1 MQNHFEAIHVGHA
14 GVAAPARLRVRGRLL
29 RWAACLFLVLLML
42 CSPSAV
48 AVEMHVFY
56 GEGCPHCEEQHLFLD
71 ALQRTHPELQVHR
84 YEVWHDDS
92 HHRLFREMSKAH
104 GVDSGSVPTVF
115 LDGRAWVG
123 HSPRI
128 AAEIEAAVTAL
139 PAAAG
144 GAIRHTEGAAP
155 RIAGGDA
162 RVIEIP
168 GIGPL
173 AVRGDS
179 LVYSTLLIAF
189 VDGFNPCSF
198 WVLTLLMGLVVH
210 SGSRGRVALV
220 GGTFLLATT
229 LVYGAFMVGL
239 FSVLG
244 YVLYLEW
251 VQWLVAGFAALF
263 GLVNV
268 KDYFWY
274 RRGISFT
281 ISEQQ
286 KPGIYRRMRRVIA
299 SSGHPLALVA
309 ATAAMAVGVSL
320 VELPCT
326 AGFPVVWTALLTEQ
340 GIVGGAFLGLLA
352 LYLLVFLLDELTV
365 FAVAVATLR
374 VGRFEER
381 HGRLLKLI
389 GGMVMLA
396 LALVLLWNPAVMN
409 QLGDSLL
416 VFGAAMASALLIHV
430 FATKISIGSDASD
443 R

>member
-1 MQNHFEAIHVGHA
+1 MQKHFEALSPFG
-14 GVAAPARLRVRGRLL
+14 ARLPPRARVRLL
-29 RWAACLFLVLLML
+29 RLAASLLAALLVF
-42 CSPSAV
+42 CSPRAA

-56 GEGCPHCEEQHLFLD
+56 GQGCPHCAEQHLFLD
-71 ALQRTHPELQVHR
+71 ELQRTHPDLQVNR
-84 YEVWHDDS
+84 YEVWREDT
-92 HHRLFREMSKAH
+92 HHRVFREMSASH
-104 GVDSGSVPTVF
+104 GVDAGSVPTVF
-115 LDGRAWVG
+115 LDGRVWVG

-128 AAEIEAAVTAL
+128 AAEIEAAVAAL
-139 PAAAG
+139 PAGAG
-144 GAIRHTEGAAP
+144 SAIRHTESAAP
-155 RIAGGDA
+155 QPAAANA
-162 RVIEIP
+162 RVVEIP
-168 GIGPL
+168 AIGAL
-173 AVRGDS
+173 SVRGDS

-210 SGSRGRVALV
+210 SGSRGRVVLV
-220 GGTFLLATT
+220 GGTFLLTTT
-229 LVYGAFMVGL
+229 LVYGTFLVGL

-274 RRGISFT
+274 QRGISFT
-281 ISEQQ
+281 ISDEQ
-286 KPGIYRRMRRVIA
+286 KPGIYRRMRRVMA
-299 SSGHPLALVA
+299 SGGHPWALVA
-309 ATAAMAVGVSL
+309 ATAAMAAGVSL

-326 AGFPVVWTALLTEQ
+326 AGFPVVWTALLAEQ

-381 HGRLLKLI
+381 QGRLLKLI

-396 LALVLLWNPAVMN
+396 LAFVMFWNPAVMN

-416 VFGAAMASALLIHV
+416 VFGAAMAAALLIHG
-430 FATKISIGSDASD
+430 FASKMATGSDSTG

>member
-1 MQNHFEAIHVGHA
+1 MPKHFEALSHVGTA
-14 GVAAPARLRVRGRLL
+14 GSPRPARTRFPRL
-29 RWAACLFLVLLML
+29 AASLFTVLLVL
-42 CSPSAV
+42 CSPWAA

-56 GEGCPHCEEQHLFLD
+56 GQGCPHCEEQHRFLD
-71 ALQRTHPELQVHR
+71 ALQRTHPDLQVHR
-84 YEVWHDDS
+84 YEVWRADT
-92 HHRLFREMSKAH
+92 HHRLFREMAASH
-104 GVDSGSVPTVF
+104 GVDAGSVPTVF

-128 AAEIEAAVTAL
+128 AAELEAAVAAL
-139 PAAAG
+139 PAGAG
-144 GAIRHTEGAAP
+144 SAIRHTERAAP
-155 RIAGGDA
+155 RSPAGNA
-162 RVIEIP
+162 RAIEIP
-168 GIGPL
+168 GIGEI
-173 AVRGDS
+173 AVRGDA

-210 SGSRGRVALV
+210 SGSRGRVVLV
-220 GGTFLLATT
+220 GGTFLLTTT
-229 LVYGAFMVGL
+229 LVYGAFLVGL

-274 RRGISFT
+274 QRGISFT

-299 SSGHPLALVA
+299 SGGHPWALVA
-309 ATAAMAVGVSL
+309 ATAAMAAGVSL

-326 AGFPVVWTALLTEQ
+326 AGFPVVWTALLAEQ

-352 LYLLVFLLDELTV
+352 LYLAVFLLDELTV

-396 LALVLLWNPAVMN
+396 LAFVLFWNPAVMN
-409 QLGDSLL
+409 QFGDSLL
-416 VFGAAMASALLIHV
+416 VFGAAMAAALFIHLL
-430 FATKISIGSDASD
+430 ASRMAMRSGSMG

>member
-1 MQNHFEAIHVGHA
+1 MQKLFEALSPIGNAVLPLA
-14 GVAAPARLRVRGRLL
+14 SPARIRLL
-29 RWAACLFLVLLML
+29 GFAAGLFTALLMV
-42 CSPSAV
+42 CSPSAA
-48 AVEMHVFY
+48 AVDMHVFY

-71 ALQRTHPELQVHR
+71 ALQRSRPDLQVHR
-84 YEVWHDDS
+84 YEVWREDT
-92 HHRLFREMSKAH
+92 HHRLFREMSAAH
-104 GVDSGSVPTVF
+104 GVDAGSVPTVF
-115 LDGRAWVG
+115 VDGRAWVG

-128 AAEIEAAVTAL
+128 AAEIEAAVAAL
-139 PAAAG
+139 PAGADS
-144 GAIRHTEGAAP
+144 AIRTTESAAP
-155 RIAGGDA
+155 RTASGDTS
-162 RVIEIP
+162 VIEIP
-168 GIGPL
+168 GIG
-173 AVRGDS
+173 AVSVHGDS
-179 LVYSTLLIAF
+179 LVYSTSLIAF
-189 VDGFNPCSF
+189 IDGFNPCSF

-210 SGSRGRVALV
+210 SGSRGRVVLV
-220 GGTFLLATT
+220 GATFLLTTT

-239 FSVLG
+239 FNVLG

-281 ISEQQ
+281 ISDEQ
-286 KPGIYRRMRRVIA
+286 KPGIYRRMRRVMA
-299 SSGHPLALVA
+299 SGGHPWALVA
-309 ATAAMAVGVSL
+309 ATAAMAAGVSL

-326 AGFPVVWTALLTEQ
+326 AGFPVVWTALLAEQ
-340 GIVGGAFLGLLA
+340 GVVGGAFIGLLA

-396 LALVLLWNPAVMN
+396 LALVMFWNPAIMN
-409 QLGDSLL
+409 QLGNSLL
-416 VFGAAMASALLIHV
+416 VFGAAMTAALLIHV
-430 FATKISIGSDASD
+430 FASKIAGSA
-443 R
+443 

>member
-1 MQNHFEAIHVGHA
+1 MRKHFEAISHVSGT
-14 GVAAPARLRVRGRLL
+14 GLSRPARVLLL
-29 RWAACLFLVLLML
+29 RLAASVFAALLML
-42 CSPSAV
+42 CSPWAA

-56 GEGCPHCEEQHLFLD
+56 GEGCAHCEEQHLFLD
-71 ALQRTHPELQVHR
+71 ALQASHPELQVRR
-84 YEVWHDDS
+84 YEVWREDT
-92 HHRLFREMSKAH
+92 HHRLFREMSAAH
-104 GVDSGSVPTVF
+104 GVDSGSVPTTF
-115 LDGRAWVG
+115 LDGRVWVG

-139 PAAAG
+139 PSGADTAA
-144 GAIRHTEGAAP
+144 RP
-155 RIAGGDA
+155 AGGDVPPSPA
-162 RVIEIP
+162 GDGRLLQIP
-168 GIGPL
+168 GLGPVE
-173 AVRGDS
+173 VRGDA
-179 LVYSTLLIAF
+179 LVYSTLFIAF

-210 SGSRGRVALV
+210 SGSRGRVVLV
-220 GGTFLLATT
+220 GVTFLLTTT

-251 VQWLVAGFAALF
+251 VQWLVAGFAAVF
-263 GLVNV
+263 GLVNI

-274 RRGISFT
+274 QRGLSFT
-281 ISEQQ
+281 ISDEQ
-286 KPGIYRRMRRVIA
+286 KPGIYRRMRRVMA
-299 SSGHPLALVA
+299 SGAHPWALVA
-309 ATAAMAVGVSL
+309 ATATMAVGVSL

-326 AGFPVVWTALLTEQ
+326 AGFPVVWTALLAEQ
-340 GIVGGAFLGLLA
+340 GVVGGRFAGLLG
-352 LYLLVFLLDELTV
+352 LYLLVYLLDELTV

-389 GGMVMLA
+389 GGTVMLA

-430 FATKISIGSDASD
+430 IASKMAIGPASIE

>member
-1 MQNHFEAIHVGHA
+1 MQPHIDALSSLGNGGLPACVRPCVLRLAA
-14 GVAAPARLRVRGRLL
+14 GVLAALL
-29 RWAACLFLVLLML
+29 ALFSPWAA
-42 CSPSAV
+42 

-71 ALQRTHPELQVHR
+71 ALQRTHPDVRIHR
-84 YEVWHDDS
+84 YEVWHADT
-92 HHRLFREMSKAH
+92 HHRLFREMSASH
-104 GVDSGSVPTVF
+104 GVDAGSVPTVF
-115 LDGRAWVG
+115 LEGRVWVG

-128 AAEIEAAVTAL
+128 AAEIEATVAK
-139 PAAAG
+139 
-144 GAIRHTEGAAP
+144 H
-155 RIAGGDA
+155 IASGDA
-162 RVIEIP
+162 GAIEIP

-173 AVRGDS
+173 AVSGDS

-198 WVLTLLMGLVVH
+198 WVLTLLMALVVH

-220 GGTFLLATT
+220 GAAFLLTTT

-244 YVLYLEW
+244 YVLYLNW
-251 VQWLVAGFAALF
+251 VQWLVACFAAVF

-274 RRGISFT
+274 KRGISFT
-281 ISEQQ
+281 ISEAD
-286 KPGIYRRMRRVIA
+286 KPGIYRRMRRVVA
-299 SSGHPLALVA
+299 SGGNPWALVT
-309 ATAAMAVGVSL
+309 ATVAMAVGVSL

-326 AGFPVVWTALLTEQ
+326 AGFPVVWTALLAEH

-352 LYLLVFLLDELTV
+352 LYLLVYLLDEMTV

-381 HGRLLKLI
+381 HGRVLKLV
-389 GGMVMLA
+389 GGTVMLA
-396 LALVLLWNPAVMN
+396 LALVMFWNPALMN
-409 QLGDSLL
+409 RLGTSLL
-416 VFGAAMASALLIHV
+416 VFAAAMAAAVLVHLV
-430 FATKISIGSDASD
+430 ASRMAGD
-443 R
+443 PDSTGCSPR